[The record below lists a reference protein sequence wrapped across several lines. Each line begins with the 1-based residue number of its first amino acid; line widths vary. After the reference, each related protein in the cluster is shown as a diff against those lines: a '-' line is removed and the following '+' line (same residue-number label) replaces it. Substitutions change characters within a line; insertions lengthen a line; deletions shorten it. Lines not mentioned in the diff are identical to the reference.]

1 MDCIFCKIVKGELP
15 CYKVYEDEKIFA
27 FLDIAPV
34 SDGHTLV
41 IPKKHYA
48 NLEKISDDDLSCLM
62 KAIKKIGKALKHE
75 LAVDGYNI
83 QLNNGSIAGQIVPHI
98 HFHIIPRK
106 QKDGLKLWPQGK
118 YNAGEAEKAAE
129 KIKKYLVSV

>member
-15 CYKVYEDEKIFA
+15 CYKIYEDEKIFA

-48 NLEKISDDDLSCLM
+48 DLEKISDDDLGCLM
-62 KAIKKIGKALKHE
+62 KAIKKIGEALKYG
-75 LAVDGYNI
+75 LAIDGYNI

-118 YNAGEAEKAAE
+118 YSAGEAEKAAK
-129 KIKKYLVSV
+129 KIKKYLQKN